1 MENNLVGHQSNTVP
15 VKPFLSLVRWSER
28 NEHERCMKPRRS
40 GRRPLRLVVSS
51 LLHVGLS
58 PRSPNPNRPVA
69 GRLSLWVHGPVSVDR
84 GRKDPWRLGEKL
96 CALGWGS
103 PSYLWS

>member
-58 PRSPNPNRPVA
+58 PRPPPTPTALWLDGCRSGSTV
-69 GRLSLWVHGPVSVDR
+69 LSV
-84 GRKDPWRLGEKL
+84 
-96 CALGWGS
+96 
-103 PSYLWS
+103 